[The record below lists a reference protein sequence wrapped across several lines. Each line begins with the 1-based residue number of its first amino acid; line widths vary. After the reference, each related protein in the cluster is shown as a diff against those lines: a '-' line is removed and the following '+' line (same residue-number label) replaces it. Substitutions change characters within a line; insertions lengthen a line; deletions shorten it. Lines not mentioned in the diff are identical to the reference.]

1 MRRELAKK
9 ETEFLR
15 QRRIRLTGR
24 SFESL
29 KIIGR
34 GAFGEV
40 PLAFSI
46 LVSCHLVFGRCHR
59 GRSRRYIALFCII
72 FVWLPEDDVGS
83 VIYLLFRFALYSSR
97 VLVRY
102 TR

>member
-1 MRRELAKK
+1 LAEKKVSEETKSQMRKELAKK
-9 ETEFLR
+9 ENEVLR

-40 PLAFSI
+40 HFRDTYEGFRNAD
-46 LVSCHLVFGRCHR
+46 
-59 GRSRRYIALFCII
+59 
-72 FVWLPEDDVGS
+72 FV
-83 VIYLLFRFALYSSR
+83 
-97 VLVRY
+97 
-102 TR
+102 

>member
-1 MRRELAKK
+1 MRKELAKK
-9 ETEFLR
+9 ENEVLR

-40 PLAFSI
+40 HFRDTYEGFRNAD
-46 LVSCHLVFGRCHR
+46 
-59 GRSRRYIALFCII
+59 
-72 FVWLPEDDVGS
+72 FV
-83 VIYLLFRFALYSSR
+83 
-97 VLVRY
+97 
-102 TR
+102 